1 MPHPNGDNVRVHLAL
16 LGAFVFYFCFS
27 NAKKKE
33 GKFSSLL
40 QVLETA
46 MNFMKWMELFAI
58 LINVAAEFD
67 QPS

>member
-1 MPHPNGDNVRVHLAL
+1 MQ
-16 LGAFVFYFCFS
+16 
-27 NAKKKE
+27 KKK

-46 MNFMKWMELFAI
+46 VNFMKWMELFAI